1 MDTLQSLRVFAAV
14 AEHKSFAFVS
24 DRLGLSPAMTSKHVQ
39 HAEARVGARLLN
51 RNSRNV
57 SLTEAGARYLATVRP
72 LLEGLEEA
80 ESQLSEATMAAT
92 GTLKVSMPV
101 WMANTTFARIIA
113 VYHANNP
120 DVILDLDLSG
130 RKINLV
136 EEGVDLAL
144 RVARSLDEGLIA
156 RTLAQVSFPL
166 VASPGFLER
175 HGQPESVDDLT
186 GAPFLVYS
194 QMAAGGRIRFGE
206 GADVI
211 DISVSPILRSGNE
224 TLIHLGAREGMGF
237 AFLPHWLASD
247 DFTSGILEPVLPDS
261 PWPKVPLY
269 AIYPDRSYLPAK
281 VRSFLD
287 FLAGPDGLGA
297 ASSEK

>member
-1 MDTLQSLRVFAAV
+1 MDTLQSLRVLAAV
-14 AEHKSFAFVS
+14 AEHKSFTFAS
-24 DRLGLSPAMTSKHVQ
+24 NLLGLSPAMTSKHVQ
-39 HAEARVGARLLN
+39 HIEARVGARLLN

-57 SLTEAGARYLATVRP
+57 SLTEAGARYLASVRP
-72 LLEGLEEA
+72 LLEGLDEA

-101 WMANTTFARIIA
+101 WMANPSFARIIA
-113 VYHANNP
+113 AYHTKNP
-120 DVILDLDLSG
+120 AVVLDLDLSG

-156 RTLAQVSFPL
+156 RKLAQVEFLL
-166 VASPGFLER
+166 VGSPGFLNR
-175 HGQPESVDDLT
+175 QGRPDSVDDLID
-186 GAPFLVYS
+186 APFLIYS
-194 QMAAGGRIRFGE
+194 QIAAGGRFRFGE
-206 GADVI
+206 GDDAMDFK
-211 DISVSPILRSGNE
+211 VSPVLQSGNE

-237 AFLPHWLASD
+237 AFLPHWLVTD
-247 DFTSGILEPVLPDS
+247 DFHNGVLEPVLPGS

-287 FLAGPDGLGA
+287 FLAGPDGMGA
-297 ASSEK
+297 TSIDT

>member
-1 MDTLQSLRVFAAV
+1 MDTLLSLRVFAAV

-24 DRLGLSPAMTSKHVQ
+24 ERMGLSPAMTSKHVQ
-39 HAEARVGARLLN
+39 HIEARVGARLLN

-80 ESQLSEATMAAT
+80 ESQLSEATLAAT

-101 WMANTTFARIIA
+101 WMANPVFARIFA
-113 VYHANNP
+113 AFHAENP
-120 DVILDLDLSG
+120 DVVLDLDLSG

-136 EEGVDLAL
+136 EEGLDLAL

-156 RTLAQVSFPL
+156 RTLAQVRFPL
-166 VASPGFLER
+166 VASPAFLKR
-175 HGQPESVDDLT
+175 HGRPDSAEDLT

-194 QMAAGGRIRFGE
+194 QMVTGGRIRFGE
-206 GADVI
+206 GNAAM
-211 DISVSPILRSGNE
+211 DISVSPILQSGNE
-224 TLIHLGAREGMGF
+224 TLIHFCAREGMGF

-247 DFTSGILEPVLPDS
+247 DFSSGLLEPVLPDS
-261 PWPKVPLY
+261 PWPNVPLY

-287 FLAGPDGLGA
+287 FLAGPNGLGA
-297 ASSEK
+297 APIQR